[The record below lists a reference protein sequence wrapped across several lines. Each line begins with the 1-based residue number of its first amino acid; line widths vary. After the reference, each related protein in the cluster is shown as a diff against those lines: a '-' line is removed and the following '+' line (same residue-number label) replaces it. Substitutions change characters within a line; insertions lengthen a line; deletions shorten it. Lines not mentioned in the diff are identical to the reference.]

1 MKNIAATIGSTHLW
15 TEDFVAYA
23 LLKSF
28 GPLHG

>member
-15 TEDFVAYA
+15 TEDFVTYA